1 MKRIF
6 WTIGAAAAL
15 ALSLSACSA
24 AGSSVVGTWGDPG
37 AAEEPSLEF
46 TGTETEGE
54 YSGTDGCN
62 NIGGSYTVDGDEVD
76 LGVMR
81 ATMMFCEGVDT
92 WLSQA
97 ARATISGSTM
107 TFLDQSGATVGTLE
121 RGAE

>member
-15 ALSLSACSA
+15 AVSLSACSA
-24 AGSSVVGTWGDPG
+24 AGSSVVGAWGHVG
-37 AAEEPSLEF
+37 AAEEPSIEF

-97 ARATISGSTM
+97 ARATISGNTL
-107 TFLDQSGATVGTLE
+107 TFIDQSGATVGTLE